1 METQTKQKKKLEL
14 LRWNLERASVEF
26 SLNPRTL
33 SQRIHRAAIKPDKD
47 GKFSTAQICAAVFGD
62 IQGQRLRKTT
72 AEADKIELDNA
83 RERGEVVELAQTL
96 NAWEVAIL
104 NAKERFIRIPTKL
117 TARYVVGMP
126 QVEFTKLLEA
136 EIDETCAEL
145 SSSAK
150 PDKPKRKGKT
160 T

>member
-1 METQTKQKKKLEL
+1 MPRTETK
-14 LRWNLERASVEF
+14 LRWNLNKAALEF
-26 SLNPRTL
+26 GKDQKTISRG
-33 SQRIHRAAIKPDKD
+33 IKRLGLEPGTD

-150 PDKPKRKGKT
+150 PDKPKRSDKRS
-160 T
+160 